1 MKDIIEKER
10 RIYNQWVANETLEDY
25 ALRYSPSKYRAWS
38 SLLLANTALGGI
50 SFLAL
55 EAIGAV
61 LLITYGF
68 SNAFWAIILASII
81 IFIAG
86 IPISYY
92 CARYNID
99 IDLLTR
105 SAGFGYVG
113 STITSLIYASF
124 CFIFFALE
132 AAIMAQALDLYFNL
146 PLAWGYLLCSIIII
160 PIVFYGVTVI
170 NKIHLWT
177 QPFWLILM
185 LLPFYFVFS
194 HEPEAVG
201 YLIDFKGI
209 VTNSNEFD
217 IYYFGIATG
226 ISFSLIAQIGEQVDY
241 LRLMPDKDKS
251 NQFSWWFSLIS
262 AGPGW
267 IVLGGFKQLLGAF
280 LAALVIFTGLGIENA
295 KEPVQM
301 YLAAYN
307 YVFTEPETALLVST
321 IFVIISQIKINVTN
335 AYAGSLA
342 WSNFFSRSTHSHP
355 GRVVWMVFNIAIALL
370 LMEFGVFEVL
380 HKVLGF
386 YSNVAV
392 AWIFAVFADLAIN
405 KPLKLSPP
413 IVEFKRAHL
422 YDYNPVGFISMQIA
436 SVISILAFIGLFGD
450 YAQAYSWLIA
460 MLLSLVLSPF
470 IAYVTKGKY
479 YIARKNTHFRDSDQ
493 QVMCEVCD
501 IHYAE
506 NDMAYCSFHDS
517 PICSLCCTLESNCH
531 DQCKPQESHVTRKK
545 LTNAINWLFAGFLP
559 ENMAA
564 RIAHLF
570 IILFY
575 ILSLVAVTFWFVGS
589 GLGSTISSDLFIQK
603 QYVLFSII
611 SVLVCIG
618 AWWLVLAHES
628 RLLAENELSEH
639 NKELIKEIA
648 DRKKI
653 EGKLRLAKKEAEA
666 ANQAKGMFLANM
678 SHELRT
684 PMHGILSFSHLGLKN
699 IDKENKEKNLK
710 YFDRINIS
718 GKRLLILLN
727 DLLDLSKLESG
738 MMELGKEECDLAKVL
753 EACLAEQE
761 SRIQEQ
767 KMLIKIDT
775 LKNRLVFFDKVRI
788 GQVITNLLSNAI
800 KFTPSG
806 KSIYISVNEE
816 TRNNVSS
823 ICFSIEDE
831 GVGIPDEELEHV
843 FDKFIQSSKT
853 RSGAGG
859 TGLGLA
865 ISQEII
871 HLHHGEIWAEH
882 SPSGGSIFKFVLPIQ

>member
-1 MKDIIEKER
+1 MKDGIEKER

-25 ALRYSPSKYRAWS
+25 ALRYSPSKFRSWS
-38 SLLLANTALGGI
+38 PLLLANTALGGI

-68 SNAFWAIILASII
+68 SNAFWAIILASTI

-113 STITSLIYASF
+113 STVTSLIYASF

-132 AAIMAQALDLYFNL
+132 AAIMAQALELYFNL
-146 PLAWGYLLCSIIII
+146 PLAWGYLFCSIIII
-160 PIVFYGVTVI
+160 PLVFYGVTII
-170 NKIHLWT
+170 NKLHLWT
-177 QPFWLILM
+177 QPIWLILM

-194 HEPEAVG
+194 HEPQAIS
-201 YLIDFKGI
+201 YLIEFKGKA
-209 VTNSNEFD
+209 TGSNQFD
-217 IYYFGIATG
+217 LYYFGIATG
-226 ISFSLIAQIGEQVDY
+226 ISFALIAQIGEQVDY
-241 LRLMPDKDKS
+241 LRLMPNKHKG
-251 NQFSWWFSLIS
+251 NQFCWWFSLIS

-267 IVLGGFKQLLGAF
+267 VILGGFKQLLGAF
-280 LAALVIFTGLGIENA
+280 LAALVILTGLGLENA

-301 YLAAYN
+301 YLAAYS
-307 YVFTEPETALLVST
+307 YVFREPEVALLVST
-321 IFVIISQIKINVTN
+321 FFVIISQIKINVTN

-342 WSNFFSRSTHSHP
+342 WSNFFSRTTHSHP
-355 GRVVWMVFNIAIALL
+355 GRVVWMVFNITIALL

-413 IVEFKRAHL
+413 VVEFKRAHL
-422 YDYNPVGFISMQIA
+422 YDYNPVGFISMQVA
-436 SVISILAFIGLFGD
+436 SVVSILAFIGLFGD

-460 MLLSLVLSPF
+460 MLLSLILSPF
-470 IAYVTKGKY
+470 IAYITKGKY
-479 YIARKNTHFRDSDQ
+479 YIARKNTHFSDSDQ

-506 NDMAYCSFHDS
+506 NDMAYCPFHER

-531 DQCKPQESHVTRKK
+531 DECKPQESQVTRKK
-545 LTNAINWLFAGFLP
+545 LTNAINWLFVDSLP
-559 ENMAA
+559 ENMAS

-575 ILSLVAVTFWFVGS
+575 ILSLIAVTFWFVGS
-589 GLGSTISSDLFIQK
+589 DLSSTISSELFIQK

-611 SVLVCIG
+611 SVFVCTG

-628 RLLAENELSEH
+628 RLLAENELNEH
-639 NKELIKEIA
+639 NKELIKEIS

-653 EGKLRLAKKEAEA
+653 EEKLKLAKQEADS
-666 ANQAKGMFLANM
+666 ANQAKGLFLANM

-684 PMHGILSFSHLGLKN
+684 PMHGILSFSHMGLKN
-699 IDKENKEKNLK
+699 IDKENKEKNFK
-710 YFDRINIS
+710 YFDRINTS
-718 GKRLLILLN
+718 GQRLLVLLN

-738 MMELGKEECDLAKVL
+738 MMELEKKECDLGKVF
-753 EACLAEQE
+753 ESCLAEQE

-767 KMLIKIDT
+767 QLLVKIDGI
-775 LKNRLVFFDKVRI
+775 KSSFVVIDKVRI

-800 KFTPSG
+800 KFTPPC
-806 KSIYISVNEE
+806 KSIYISINKKIQ
-816 TRNNVSS
+816 NNVSVL
-823 ICFSIEDE
+823 CFSIEDE
-831 GVGIPDEELEHV
+831 GIGIPEQELEHV

-853 RSGAGG
+853 RSNAGG

-871 HLHHGEIWAEH
+871 NLHDGEIWAEH
-882 SPSGGSIFKFVLPIQ
+882 SHSGGSVFKFVLPI